1 MIVTYAASP
10 SALQLLD
17 PPDAVA
23 SISQECSADP
33 PSSADLAEM
42 CVELLAGIAAR
53 DRDAFTRFY
62 RLTSHRVFGV
72 ALRMLRN
79 RAAAEEVTQ
88 EVYLQVWSSPARY
101 DSRLASPIGWL
112 IVLTRRRAI
121 DRIRSDRAA
130 FERDVRY
137 GEMARGIDRDFVFET
152 VQQHDERRTVVCGL
166 GLLTELQRESIE
178 LAYFGG
184 LTYSELADRLDIP
197 LATVKSRIRDGLNRL
212 RSAFAVG
219 TLR

>member
-1 MIVTYAASP
+1 MIVTYEAPP

-17 PPDAVA
+17 PSEAVT
-23 SISQECSADP
+23 SISEVYSPDVR
-33 PSSADLAEM
+33 SSAETAEL
-42 CVELLAGIAAR
+42 CVELLAGISSR
-53 DRDAFTRFY
+53 DRDAFTQLY
-62 RLTSHRVFGV
+62 RMTSHRVFGV

-88 EVYLQVWSSPARY
+88 EVYLQVWSSPTRY

-137 GEMARGIDRDFVFET
+137 GEMQRSIDRDFVFEA
-152 VQQHDERRTVVCGL
+152 VQERDERRAVLRGL

-212 RSAFAVG
+212 RSAFAMG
-219 TLR
+219 L